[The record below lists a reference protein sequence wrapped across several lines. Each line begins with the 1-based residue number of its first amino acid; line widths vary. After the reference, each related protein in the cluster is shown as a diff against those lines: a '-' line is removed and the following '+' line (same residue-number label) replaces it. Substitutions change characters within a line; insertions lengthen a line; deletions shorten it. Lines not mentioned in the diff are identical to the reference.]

1 MKTFDGIQDFTI
13 LILALISDFVNNLL
27 QGSNDFSSRKWQSIS
42 LVLYD

>member
-27 QGSNDFSSRKWQSIS
+27 QRFK
-42 LVLYD
+42 